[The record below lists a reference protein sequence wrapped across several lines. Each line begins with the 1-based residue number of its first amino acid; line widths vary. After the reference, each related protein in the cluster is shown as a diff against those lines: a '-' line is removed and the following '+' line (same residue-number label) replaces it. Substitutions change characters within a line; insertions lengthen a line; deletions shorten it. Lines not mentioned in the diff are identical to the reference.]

1 MYIKKVK
8 LENFRNYEKQEIIF
22 NKNINNIFGDN
33 AQGKTNILEAIF
45 ICGLGKSF
53 RTNQDKELININKDY
68 SNVEIEYFK
77 KDREGK
83 IKLELNQKKDFFIND
98 IKVKKVSDILG
109 KIYVVLFTP
118 QDINIL
124 KNDPS
129 KRRKFLNIMISQLR
143 PMYVHI
149 LNKYNKTL
157 EQRNNYLKQ
166 IKYENKPYDM
176 LDIWDEQL
184 VGLGTKIFIYRKKFI
199 EKINNKIKN
208 IHLITTQNKE
218 NIEIKYKSNIIDE
231 NKYLQE
237 LKNKRNIDIQK
248 GYTSVGIHRDDFEIF
263 INNENISIYGSQGQ
277 QRSSIISLKLAEAE
291 TIYEEIE
298 EYPII
303 LLDDFMSELDKKRIK
318 GFIENIKENQVII
331 TSTEKI
337 LLDKNEINYYNVQ
350 NANIEML

>member
-184 VGLGTKIFIYRKKFI
+184 VDLGTKIFIYRKKFI

>member
-8 LENFRNYEKQEIIF
+8 LENFRNYETSEIIF
-22 NKNINNIFGDN
+22 NKNLNNIFGDN

-45 ICGLGKSF
+45 VCGLGKSF
-53 RTNQDKELININKDY
+53 RTNQDKELININKEF
-68 SNVEIEYFK
+68 SKVEIEYLK

-98 IKVKKVSDILG
+98 IKVKKISDILG
-109 KIYVVLFTP
+109 KIYIILFTP

-129 KRRKFLNIMISQLR
+129 KRRRFLNIMISQLR
-143 PMYVHI
+143 PMYVHV

-166 IKYENKPYDM
+166 IKYENKSIEM

-184 VGLGTKIFIYRKKFI
+184 VELGTKIFIYRKEFL
-199 EKINNKIKN
+199 EKINNKIKD
-208 IHLITTQNKE
+208 IHLATTQNKE
-218 NIEIKYKSNIIDE
+218 NIEIKYKSNIINK
-231 NKYLQE
+231 NKYLEE
-237 LKNKRNIDIQK
+237 LKKKRNIDIQK
-248 GYTSVGIHRDDFEIF
+248 GYTSIGIHRDDFDIF

-298 EYPII
+298 DYPII

-337 LLDKNEINYYNVQ
+337 LLDKNEINYYNVK
-350 NANIEML
+350 NANIII

>member
-166 IKYENKPYDM
+166 IKYENKPYNM

-184 VGLGTKIFIYRKKFI
+184 VDLGTKIFIYRKKFI

>member
-1 MYIKKVK
+1 MYIKKIK

-68 SNVEIEYFK
+68 SNVEIEYYK

-129 KRRKFLNIMISQLR
+129 KRRRFLNIMISQLI

-166 IKYENKPYDM
+166 IKYENKSYEM

-184 VGLGTKIFIYRKKFI
+184 VDLGTKIFIYRKEFL

-218 NIEIKYKSNIIDE
+218 HIEIKYKSNIIDE

-248 GYTSVGIHRDDFEIF
+248 GYTSTGIHRDDFEIF

-303 LLDDFMSELDKKRIK
+303 LLDDFMSELDRKRIK

-337 LLDKNEINYYNVQ
+337 ILDKNEINYYNVK
-350 NANIEML
+350 NAKII

>member
-8 LENFRNYEKQEIIF
+8 LENFRNYETEEIIF

-53 RTNQDKELININKDY
+53 RTNQDKELININKNY

-98 IKVKKVSDILG
+98 IKVKKISDILG

-129 KRRKFLNIMISQLR
+129 KRRRFLNIMISQLR

-166 IKYENKPYDM
+166 IKYENKSAQM

-184 VGLGTKIFIYRKKFI
+184 VELGTKIFIYRKEFL

-218 NIEIKYKSNIIDE
+218 NIEIKYKSNIINE

-248 GYTSVGIHRDDFEIF
+248 GYTSIGIHRDDFEIF

-277 QRSSIISLKLAEAE
+277 QRSSIISLKLSEAE

-337 LLDKNEINYYNVQ
+337 ILDKNEINYYNVKS
-350 NANIEML
+350 AKIEKI

>member
-68 SNVEIEYFK
+68 SNVEIEYYK

-129 KRRKFLNIMISQLR
+129 KRRRFLNIMISQLR

-166 IKYENKPYDM
+166 IKYENKSYEM

-184 VGLGTKIFIYRKKFI
+184 VDLGTKIFIYRK
-199 EKINNKIKN
+199 NK
-208 IHLITTQNKE
+208 
-218 NIEIKYKSNIIDE
+218 
-231 NKYLQE
+231 
-237 LKNKRNIDIQK
+237 
-248 GYTSVGIHRDDFEIF
+248 
-263 INNENISIYGSQGQ
+263 
-277 QRSSIISLKLAEAE
+277 
-291 TIYEEIE
+291 
-298 EYPII
+298 
-303 LLDDFMSELDKKRIK
+303 
-318 GFIENIKENQVII
+318 
-331 TSTEKI
+331 
-337 LLDKNEINYYNVQ
+337 
-350 NANIEML
+350 